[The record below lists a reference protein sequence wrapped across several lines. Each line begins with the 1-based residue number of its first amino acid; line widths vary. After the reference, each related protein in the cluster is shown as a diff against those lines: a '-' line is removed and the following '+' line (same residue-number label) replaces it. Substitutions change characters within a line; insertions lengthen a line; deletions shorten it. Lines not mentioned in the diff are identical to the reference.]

1 MTAFPSI
8 VPTSRAYSAGDW
20 PVKAYNAMD
29 GVEVR
34 IMYGSRRF
42 GHGFELTYEN
52 IPDAVAEQF
61 LQHYFE
67 QQGTYKTFAV
77 ASEVSKGWEGSSDFF
92 NAGVRTQ
99 YRYAG
104 PPKQSSVYPGVST
117 IQLQLV
123 ATLLPES

>member
-8 VPTSRAYSAGDW
+8 APTSRAYAAGNW
-20 PVKAYNAMD
+20 PVKSYNAMD

-34 IMYGSRRF
+34 ILYGSRRF
-42 GHGFELTYEN
+42 SHGFDLTYQN
-52 IPDAVAEQF
+52 IPDAIAEQF

-77 ASEVSKGWEGSSDFF
+77 ATEVASGWAGSSDFF

-99 YRYAG
+99 YRYAE

-117 IQLQLV
+117 IQIKLV